1 MPMKLHLLT
10 RLLLATALVWVAPAE
25 AQDAADCP
33 KTVASTDLL
42 GKPFPTSDHWY
53 GSETL
58 AVILRPGGIWRGMGT
73 EHNFRDKLFWRSL
86 GFEPGMESNLQVSA
100 RKLDDASAQADVS
113 RSTNAHSPSLG
124 GWTMLVGVEFPST
137 GCWEI
142 TGRYLGPTLSF
153 VVEVRS
159 DESG

>member
-1 MPMKLHLLT
+1 MRSQSLT
-10 RLLLATALVWVAPAE
+10 HLLLAAALVWAVSAE

-33 KTVASTDLL
+33 KTVASPDLL
-42 GKPFPTSDHWY
+42 GKPFPSSDHWY

-58 AVILRPGGIWRGMGT
+58 AVILRPGGNWRGMGPN
-73 EHNFRDKLFWRSL
+73 HNFRDKLFWWSL
-86 GFEPGMESNLQVSA
+86 GFEPGMESNLEVSA
-100 RKLDDASAQADVS
+100 RKLDDPSAQADIS

-124 GWTMLVGVEFPST
+124 GWTMLVAVEFPST

-142 TGRYLGPTLSF
+142 TGRYLGQTLSF

-159 DESG
+159 DESD